1 MRRSHKFGQVAA
13 AAIGIQ
19 LPQAAPAQSIRGGM
33 GPQSR
38 ATIEIRVSVAPRF
51 TLQPTSNGMGGN
63 EKSPALLSNAP
74 GLRVRLVM
82 APRVQPGDDEDTL
95 HPVGLAK
102 DTAAAPQ
109 PKTVQPPLL
118 LISPD

>member
-1 MRRSHKFGQVAA
+1 MRRSHKIGQVAA
-13 AAIGIQ
+13 AAIGIP
-19 LPQAAPAQSIRGGM
+19 LSQAAPAQSIRGAM

-51 TLQPTSNGMGGN
+51 SLQPTSNGVGGN

-74 GLRVRLVM
+74 GLRVRLLM
-82 APRVQPGDDEDTL
+82 APRVQPGEDEGTL
-95 HPVGLAK
+95 HPVSATE